1 MNVEVVNH
9 ISFKEV
15 SDSKARSVATRNG
28 HRAIKS
34 RAGESVDNHGGYMLV
49 DAATNSIVAG
59 VRFDLSAEEVVEY
72 FK

>member
-1 MNVEVVNH
+1 MLSNVS
-9 ISFKEV
+9 IKEV
-15 SDSKARSVATRNG
+15 SDSKARSVARRNG
-28 HRAIKS
+28 HSAIKS